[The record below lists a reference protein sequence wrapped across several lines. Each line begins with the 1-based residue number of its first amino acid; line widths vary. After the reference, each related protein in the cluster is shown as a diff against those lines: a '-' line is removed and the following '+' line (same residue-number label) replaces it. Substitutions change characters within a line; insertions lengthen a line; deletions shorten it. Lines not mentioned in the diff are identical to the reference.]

1 MMLVARVGSA
11 VWLRGGLAAL
21 LALLAAAALL
31 SLSPAQAQTT
41 PTPRIATPTVTLSD
55 PVGST
60 TPWSY
65 FYVEARVKVGEI
77 EECSGDDEV
86 VTIATRTSTSLY
98 DTDNDGTPGE
108 MGVPGERVVRTWN
121 VEDRDG
127 ECKEGREDKAVI
139 TPVYADNATVT
150 WQVGAADDSEES
162 RDACAVSAGCIVE
175 LRNNSS
181 FRTTATGSDGR
192 AWAVFRGIRP
202 GSTTITA
209 SAVVPTHQNPVEA
222 SIDVEIGQSVSGSP
236 PGPGKVWVVSAP
248 DQRRATDRFT
258 VSALVTDANGAASP
272 DGTPVTWRAIGFDAL
287 GSEAASLESDVW
299 RASTAQRVTSNGVAE
314 ATFTRVSAH
323 GNDRVLVI
331 ASSGD
336 ASGAVFMDTGLF
348 AAPTPE
354 AVSLSLAADSWRLF
368 EAVEAEDDR
377 QVVTVRATLTDADG
391 ETVPDG
397 KAVFWTEVGTSADS
411 EAVLS
416 KLGTTTFTD
425 EGYTTV
431 GAGVAPATFR
441 ADAAGRAYVIARRGN
456 SFTRL
461 VRVGFFMI
469 PQNFVVPQGYPVDI
483 AWFNVGEYA
492 APPDDLAFSLRL
504 LGDSDNITA
513 IGSTV
518 RIGGQLSFSGQGDG
532 LDQVLNVSAG
542 TLRIAGVLEWEGS
555 GRNTHTGVPGQT
567 LRSRAALLREHAP
580 LGRGLIGGSA
590 ADWATRAECR
600 GSGETG
606 LAQWTCSVDLGTAE
620 IVIPDGAELGT
631 FAVSGAL
638 TVNGTEVRSEPY
650 QIRVIDPASF
660 NEVAELQF
668 DFAEQ
673 TVVSRRGQ
681 PYPSNLAAGEST
693 RLRLKVLNEGG
704 TASAPGTIS
713 SIFVTTS
720 AGSLSTSVGGGCR
733 NGGGLI
739 CQIPVSALS
748 ADNSDKIDVTLTY
761 PAGAIAGDVQVRAR
775 LTKTD
780 GAALTAGPLS
790 ARFLGGAETLNI
802 AAPKSGVLNVN
813 VESEDGAEAAG
824 EDTDHRDRL
833 TLAVTAAEAGG
844 MKVALPAGRAPAR
857 VLDPDGKLVTS
868 GVTVEWPLGGAEE
881 PTLNATGDEQVRIEI
896 NRASNQPLAGG
907 EYTIEVRA
915 GSLTGRQTFVVAG
928 APATVALSAPAE
940 DLVVGGQLTVTARVT
955 DAAGSAVPNGTALE
969 WSSTPTGA
977 AVVLVELNRENTTTD
992 GQASA
997 SYLVVTPGS
1006 VVVRAGA
1013 NCADQAT
1020 DETASAAAAARA
1032 RTSQC
1037 AVSDVQLLSVPYP
1050 AGTEPTPPVPPGLA
1064 ADLGSRAVVGY
1075 NTWLGD
1081 EPITAAELV
1090 ADLMGINTVLFWR
1103 FDGVWLRYSVVAGIP
1118 IPGSTNFA
1126 ITPGAVIL
1134 LER

>member
-31 SLSPAQAQTT
+31 SLSPAQAQQIQVA
-41 PTPRIATPTVTLSD
+41 PATVTLSD

-60 TPWSY
+60 AVWNY
-65 FYVEARVKVGEI
+65 FYVEARVQIGQT
-77 EECSGDDEV
+77 EECSGDAEV
-86 VTIATRTSTSLY
+86 VTRRPVTN
-98 DTDNDGTPGE
+98 DDQNGDGTVTPDE
-108 MGVPGERVVRTWN
+108 HYY

-127 ECKEGREDKAVI
+127 ECKEGREDEAVI
-139 TPVYADNATVT
+139 TPIYADSATVT
-150 WQVGAADDSEES
+150 WGTTPEDQT
-162 RDACAVSAGCIVE
+162 AVRRVTS
-175 LRNNSS
+175 L
-181 FRTTATGSDGR
+181 TSDTDTNGR
-192 AWAVFRGIRP
+192 AWAVFRVLAAGDA
-202 GSTTITA
+202 TITA
-209 SAVVPTHQNPVEA
+209 TTTVTPRPEA
-222 SIDVEIGQSVSGSP
+222 SGSLDVTTGQSVAGSP
-236 PGPGKVWVVSAP
+236 PGPGKVWLISAP
-248 DQRRATDRFT
+248 DQRRAEDRFT
-258 VSALVTDANGAASP
+258 VTALVTDANGAASP
-272 DGTPVTWRAIGFDAL
+272 DGTPVTWRAIGFADA
-287 GSEAASLESDVW
+287 GSQPASLDTNIW
-299 RASTAQRVTSNGVAE
+299 LAGATQRVTSDGTAE
-314 ATFTRVSAH
+314 ATFTRIS
-323 GNDRVLVI
+323 GNDNKNVLVI

-336 ASGAVFMDTGLF
+336 ASGAVWMETGLT
-348 AAPTPE
+348 AATGTYT
-354 AVSLSLAADSWRLF
+354 AAIELEPATAGTGDDAITVEQWRLLDR
-368 EAVEAEDDR
+368 DD
-377 QVVTVRATLTDADG
+377 TTSITLNAKLTDPDGDPVPDGRLVYWDEGGIPATAG
-391 ETVPDG
+391 ETVLSKGGVDPTITYSTTTTLGGGDPAG
-397 KAVFWTEVGTSADS
+397 KAAY
-411 EAVLS
+411 
-416 KLGTTTFTD
+416 TFD
-425 EGYTTV
+425 LDG
-431 GAGVAPATFR
+431 
-441 ADAAGRAYVIARRGN
+441 DGRGYVIARRGAAITM
-456 SFTRL
+456 TRTVIIFGVPMQVPTTTR
-461 VRVGFFMI
+461 VRHEHPI
-469 PQNFVVPQGYPVDI
+469 DI
-483 AWFNVGEYA
+483 AWFNIGEYA
-492 APPDDLAFSLRL
+492 ALPDDLSFSLRL

-518 RIGGQLSFSGQGDG
+518 RIGGQLTFSGPGDG

-668 DFAEQ
+668 DYAEQ

-761 PAGAIAGDVQVRAR
+761 PAGAIAGDVQLRAR

-868 GVTVEWPLGGAEE
+868 GVTVEWPLGGADE
-881 PTLNATGDEQVRIEI
+881 PTLNATGDEQVRIEV
-896 NRASNQPLAGG
+896 NRASTSPLAGG

-915 GSLTGRQTFVVAG
+915 GSLTGRQTFVVSG

-940 DLVVGGQLTVTARVT
+940 DLIVGGQLTVTARVT

-1064 ADLGSRAVVGY
+1064 ADLGGRAVVGY

>member
-1 MMLVARVGSA
+1 MLRVERVGPA
-11 VWLRGGLAAL
+11 VWLRWGLAAL

-31 SLSPAQAQTT
+31 ALSPAQAQQIQVA
-41 PTPRIATPTVTLSD
+41 PATVTLSD
-55 PVGST
+55 PLGST
-60 TPWSY
+60 AVWSY
-65 FYVEARVKVGEI
+65 FYVEARVQVGET
-77 EECSGDDEV
+77 EECSGDAEV
-86 VTIATRTSTSLY
+86 VTRATRTSTSLY
-98 DTDNDGTPGE
+98 DLNNDNDYND
-108 MGVPGERVVRTWN
+108 PGERVVRTWT

-127 ECKEGREDKAVI
+127 ECKAGRESEAVI
-139 TPVYADNATVT
+139 TPVYADGATVT
-150 WQVGAADDSEES
+150 WG
-162 RDACAVSAGCIVE
+162 
-175 LRNNSS
+175 
-181 FRTTATGSDGR
+181 TTPEDQTVVRRVTSLTSDTDSDGR
-192 AWAVFRGIRP
+192 AWAVFRVLAAGDA
-202 GSTTITA
+202 TITA
-209 SAVVPTHQNPVEA
+209 TTTVTPRPEA
-222 SIDVEIGQSVSGSP
+222 SGSLDVTTGQSVAGSP
-236 PGPGKVWVVSAP
+236 PGPGKVWLVSAP
-248 DQRRATDRFT
+248 DQRRAADRFT

-272 DGTPVTWRAIGFDAL
+272 DGTPVTWRAVGFDAL
-287 GSEAASLESDVW
+287 GSEPASLETDVW
-299 RASTAQRVTSNGVAE
+299 RASTAQRVTSDGVAE
-314 ATFTRVSAH
+314 ATFTRVAPH

-336 ASGAVFMDTGLF
+336 ASGAVYLETGLT
-348 AAPTPE
+348 AATGTYT
-354 AVSLSLAADSWRLF
+354 AAIELERAAEQEQWRLLDR
-368 EAVEAEDDR
+368 DD
-377 QVVTVRATLTDADG
+377 TTSITLNAKLTDPDG
-391 ETVPDG
+391 DPVPDG
-397 KAVFWTEVGTSADS
+397 RLVYWDEGGIPATAGQT
-411 EAVLS
+411 VLS
-416 KLGTTTFTD
+416 KGGTDPTITYSTTTTLGGGD
-425 EGYTTV
+425 PAGKAAYTFDLD
-431 GAGVAPATFR
+431 GDGQ
-441 ADAAGRAYVIARRGN
+441 GYVIARRGAAITT
-456 SFTRL
+456 TRTVIIFGVPMQVPTTTR
-461 VRVGFFMI
+461 VRHEHPI
-469 PQNFVVPQGYPVDI
+469 EI
-483 AWFNVGEYA
+483 AWFNIGEYA
-492 APPDDLAFSLRL
+492 APPDDLAFNLRL

-518 RIGGQLSFSGQGDG
+518 RIGGQLTFSGQGDG

-567 LRSRAALLREHAP
+567 VRSRAALLREQAP

-606 LAQWTCSVDLGTAE
+606 LAQWTCSVNLGDAE
-620 IVIPDGAELGT
+620 IVIPAGAEIGA
-631 FAVSGAL
+631 FAVSGEL
-638 TVNGTEVRSEPY
+638 TVNGVAVKSEPY

-673 TVVSRRGQ
+673 TVISRRGQ

-693 RLRLKVLNEGG
+693 RLRLQVLNEGG

-733 NGGGLI
+733 NSGGLI

-748 ADNSDKIDVTLTY
+748 ADNSDKIDVTLTH
-761 PAGAIAGDVQVRAR
+761 PAGAVAGEVQVRAR
-775 LTKTD
+775 LTKTS
-780 GAALTAGPLS
+780 GEALTGGPLT

-802 AAPKSGVLNVN
+802 AAPKSGVLNIN

-833 TLAVTAAEAGG
+833 TLAVTAAEAAG

-868 GVTVEWPLGGAEE
+868 GVTVEWPLGGAET
-881 PTLNATGDEQVRIEI
+881 PTLNATGDEQVRIEV
-896 NRASNQPLAGG
+896 NRASTSPLTSG

-928 APATVALSAPAE
+928 APAAVALTAPAE
-940 DLVVGGQLTVTARVT
+940 ELAVGGQITVTASLT
-955 DAAGSAVPNGTALE
+955 DAAGAAVPNGTAVE
-969 WSSTPTGA
+969 WSSTPTSA
-977 AVVLVELNRENTTTD
+977 LVVLVELNRENTTTD

-997 SYLVVTPGS
+997 TYLVVTPGS

-1013 NCADQAT
+1013 NCAAQAA
-1020 DETASAAAAARA
+1020 DESASAAAAARA

-1050 AGTEPTPPVPPGLA
+1050 AGTEPTPPPPPGLA
-1064 ADLGSRAVVGY
+1064 ADLGSPPGLGY

-1090 ADLMGINTVLFWR
+1090 ADLLGINSVLFWR
-1103 FDGVWLRYSVVAGIP
+1103 FDGVWLRYSEVAGIP
-1118 IPGSTNFA
+1118 VPGSTNFA
-1126 ITPGAVIL
+1126 ISPGAVIL
-1134 LER
+1134 LAR